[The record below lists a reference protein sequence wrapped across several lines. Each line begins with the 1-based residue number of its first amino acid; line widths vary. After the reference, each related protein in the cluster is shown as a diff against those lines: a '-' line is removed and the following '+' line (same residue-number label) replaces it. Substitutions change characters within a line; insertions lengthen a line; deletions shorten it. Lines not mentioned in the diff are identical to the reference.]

1 MISVVGL
8 GNAASSIAELF
19 SSTPEYNVYRL
30 ASKIK
35 RGKNKKVLKD
45 FREPEEYEKNVPNLK
60 NFFKD
65 IDDEVQFFIVG
76 SSMSSNYALGVLEQI
91 RNKNINLFYDPKKL
105 K

>member
-35 RGKNKKVLKD
+35 RGKNKKVLKE
-45 FREPEEYEKNVPNLK
+45 FRVPEEYEKNVPNLK

-65 IDDEVQFFIVG
+65 IDDEVQFFYCWLVNEFKLCAG
-76 SSMSSNYALGVLEQI
+76 
-91 RNKNINLFYDPKKL
+91 RFRTNKK
-105 K
+105 